1 MRMSL
6 LRSPEACGD
15 EDNGHRHAMCAPDSR
30 PPPPGPA
37 LSYEVLA
44 IRGDGHAKNM
54 AAVAGGL
61 PLNTLL
67 SPWDHVKLPSSLHA
81 P

>member
-1 MRMSL
+1 MRTM
-6 LRSPEACGD
+6 ATGTQCV
-15 EDNGHRHAMCAPDSR
+15 
-30 PPPPGPA
+30 PPTLAHPPGPA
-37 LSYEVLA
+37 LPYEVLA
-44 IRGDGHAKNM
+44 VRGDGHAENM

-67 SPWDHVKLPSSLHA
+67 GPWDHVKLPSSLHA